1 MTPRSADD
9 SLSAA
14 EQSAVVGFEMTRKC
28 ELLEM
33 PAPFPLPNS
42 RVLLL
47 ERAGSYG
54 PELSRQLLDGTY
66 DKPFILDCGA
76 LRFLHFDLDKVQSLM
91 RCDDPDALCL
101 RYTRK
106 MMAFLLFNPRP
117 RRILIL
123 GLGGGSLAKFCY
135 RHLPSATIT
144 AVEIDP
150 HVMALREEFRV
161 PADDERFR
169 VLQGDGIQYVALHG
183 PRQGVILVDT
193 YDCHGA
199 APGLASAQFYLNA
212 RRRLTLGGVL
222 VTNIHGDACE
232 RADQFARIR
241 GVFGKRVIALPVRED
256 GNLIV
261 LAFRT
266 DNAVRN
272 WARRD
277 RLAHALEERFGLNFP
292 RYVRKM
298 TRSPRVTAL
307 HAPA

>member
-1 MTPRSADD
+1 MTPRSAGDELAVAKQLVLT
-9 SLSAA
+9 SL
-14 EQSAVVGFEMTRKC
+14 ELTNKC
-28 ELLEM
+28 ELLEI
-33 PAPFPLPNS
+33 PAPFLLPNS
-42 RVLLL
+42 RILLL
-47 ERAGSYG
+47 EPAGSYG

-76 LRFLHFDLDKVQSLM
+76 LRYLHFDLDKVQSLM

-106 MMAFLLFNPRP
+106 MMSFLLFNPQP

-150 HVMALREEFRV
+150 NVMALREEFRV
-161 PADDERFR
+161 PEDDERFR
-169 VLQGDGIQYVALHG
+169 VLQGDGTQYVAFRG
-183 PRQGVILVDT
+183 PRKDAILVDT
-193 YDCHGA
+193 YDRHGA

-212 RRRLTLGGVL
+212 RRRLTLNGVL
-222 VTNIHGDACE
+222 VMNIHGDTYE
-232 RADQFARIR
+232 RASEFARIR
-241 GVFGKRVIALPVRED
+241 GIFGKRVIALPVRED

-266 DNAVRN
+266 DGAVRN
-272 WARRD
+272 WARRE

-292 RYVRKM
+292 RFVRKM
-298 TRSPRVTAL
+298 TRAPTVTVLRAS
-307 HAPA
+307 A

>member
-9 SLSAA
+9 NLPFT
-14 EQSAVVGFEMTRKC
+14 EQSALARLEMTRKC
-28 ELLEM
+28 ELFEI

-47 ERAGSYG
+47 EPAGSYG
-54 PELSRQLLDGTY
+54 PELGRRLLDGTY
-66 DKPFILDCGA
+66 DKPFILDCGG
-76 LRFLHFDLDKVQSLM
+76 LRFLHFDLDKIQSLM
-91 RCDDPDALCL
+91 RCDEPDTLCL

-135 RHLPSATIT
+135 RHLPSAIIT

-150 HVMALREEFRV
+150 HVMALRDEFGV
-161 PADDERFR
+161 PPDDERFR
-169 VLQGDGIQYVALHG
+169 VLQDDGIRYVALHG

-199 APGLASAQFYLNA
+199 APGLTSAQFYLNA

-222 VTNIHGDACE
+222 VMNIHGDTHE
-232 RADQFARIR
+232 RANQFARVR
-241 GVFGKRVIALPVRED
+241 DAFGKRMIALPVRED

-266 DNAVRN
+266 DGAVRN
-272 WARRD
+272 WVGRQ
-277 RLAHALEERFGLNFP
+277 RLALELEERFGLNFP

-298 TRSPRVTAL
+298 RRSPTVTSL
-307 HAPA
+307 RAPA

>member
-1 MTPRSADD
+1 MTS
-9 SLSAA
+9 
-14 EQSAVVGFEMTRKC
+14 KC
-28 ELLEM
+28 GLLEI

-47 ERAGSYG
+47 EPAGSYG

-135 RHLPSATIT
+135 RHLPAAVIT

-150 HVMALREEFRV
+150 HVVALREEFSV
-161 PADDERFR
+161 PGDDERFR
-169 VLQGDGIQYVALHG
+169 VLQGDGTQYVAFRG
-183 PRQGVILVDT
+183 PREDVILVDT
-193 YDCHGA
+193 YDRHGA
-199 APGLASAQFYLNA
+199 APGLASAQFYFTA
-212 RRRLTLGGVL
+212 RRRLTLNGVL
-222 VTNIHGDACE
+222 VMNIHGDTHE
-232 RADQFARIR
+232 RATEFARIR

-266 DNAVRN
+266 DGAVRN
-272 WARRD
+272 WARRE
-277 RLAHALEERFGLNFP
+277 RLALTLKERFGLNFP
-292 RYVRKM
+292 RFVRKM
-298 TRSPRVTAL
+298 TRSPTVTAL
-307 HAPA
+307 RAPA

>member
-1 MTPRSADD
+1 MTPRSATDN
-9 SLSAA
+9 LPAA
-14 EQSAVVGFEMTRKC
+14 EQSALVRFELTRKC
-28 ELLEM
+28 DLLEI
-33 PAPFPLPNS
+33 PVPFPLPNS
-42 RVLLL
+42 RVLLR
-47 ERAGSYG
+47 EPAGSYE

-66 DKPFILDCGA
+66 GKPFILDCGA

-91 RCDDPDALCL
+91 RCDDPNALCL

-169 VLQGDGIQYVALHG
+169 VLQGDGIRYVALQG
-183 PRQGVILVDT
+183 PRKDVILVDT

-199 APGLASAQFYLNA
+199 ALGLASAQFYLNA

-222 VTNIHGDACE
+222 VINIHGDTDE
-232 RADQFARIR
+232 RAFQFARIR

-266 DNAVRN
+266 DGAVRN
-272 WARRD
+272 WARRE
-277 RLAHALEERFGLNFP
+277 RLALALEERFGLNFP

-298 TRSPRVTAL
+298 TRSPTVTAL
-307 HAPA
+307 RTPA

>member
-1 MTPRSADD
+1 MTPPSADD
-9 SLSAA
+9 ELSAA
-14 EQSAVVGFEMTRKC
+14 KQLAVGRFEMTGQC
-28 ELLEM
+28 ELLEI
-33 PAPFPLPNS
+33 PAPFSLPNS

-47 ERAGSYG
+47 EPAGSCES
-54 PELSRQLLDGTY
+54 ELGRQLLEGTY
-66 DKPFILDCGA
+66 DKPFIVDSGA
-76 LRFLHFDLDKVQSLM
+76 LRFLHFEFDKVQSLM
-91 RCDDPDALCL
+91 RCDDPDTQCL

-106 MMAFLLFNPRP
+106 MMAFLLFNPQP

-169 VLQGDGIQYVALHG
+169 VLQGDATRYVALRG
-183 PRQGVILVDT
+183 PRKDVILVDT
-193 YDCHGA
+193 YDRHGA

-222 VTNIHGDACE
+222 VMNIHGDAHE
-232 RADQFARIR
+232 RADEFARIQ

-266 DNAVRN
+266 DAAVRN
-272 WARRD
+272 WPRRE
-277 RLAHALEERFGLNFP
+277 RLAHALEKRFGLNFP
-292 RYVRKM
+292 RFARKM
-298 TRSPRVTAL
+298 TRSPKVTTL
-307 HAPA
+307 RAPT